1 MSTGSFVI
9 NQLAN
14 ATVVPTIG
22 TGSTCNVSFGGSQV
36 LQAVPNLY
44 LEVILK
50 DPTNVG
56 APATFEVEIVGG
68 IQTANNVLGTI
79 TTPGLTT
86 IQTSSPITFWQAN
99 LVSLSGGT
107 APSISVNG
115 VAAE

>member
-1 MSTGSFVI
+1 MATGSFVI

-14 ATVVPTIG
+14 ATTAPTTGIG
-22 TGSTCNVSFGGSQV
+22 GTCDISFGGSQV
-36 LQAVPNLY
+36 LQAVPNIY

-56 APATFEVEIVGG
+56 APATFEVEILGN
-68 IQTANNVLGTI
+68 IQGAANVLATL
-79 TTPGLTT
+79 TSPGLFTV
-86 IQTSSPITFWQAN
+86 QAASPITYWQAN